1 MTQPIR
7 HRIGDTGEVAVP
19 VGLAD
24 AVGERTVLVQR
35 EVSANLA
42 TDGDRELGAK
52 GLGDAAVSEA
62 DDGQRIRVGI
72 GHIEGD
78 QIDRRRD
85 VFLEGNRVIN
95 SNG

>member
-1 MTQPIR
+1 M
-7 HRIGDTGEVAVP
+7 
-19 VGLAD
+19 GLAD
-24 AVGERTVLVQR
+24 AVGELTVGIQL
-35 EVSANLA
+35 EVGTNLA

-52 GLGDAAVSEA
+52 GLGDATVSEA

-72 GHIEGD
+72 GHVEVD